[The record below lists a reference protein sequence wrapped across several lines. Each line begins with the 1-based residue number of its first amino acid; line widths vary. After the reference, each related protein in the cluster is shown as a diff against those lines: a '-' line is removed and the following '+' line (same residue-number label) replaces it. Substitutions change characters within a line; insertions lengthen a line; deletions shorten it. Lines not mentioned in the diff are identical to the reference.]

1 MIPTGNYKG
10 DKMNAANIARLSTPV
25 AIINKVFQDW
35 TDKVVFR
42 MPSSI
47 KDEEL
52 MLDFVNQHFVP
63 YEPLNVSVAMCDIGY
78 RQV

>member
-1 MIPTGNYKG
+1 M
-10 DKMNAANIARLSTPV
+10 DAANIAIPSTPA
-25 AIINKVFQDW
+25 AIINKVSQDW

-47 KDEEL
+47 EDEEL